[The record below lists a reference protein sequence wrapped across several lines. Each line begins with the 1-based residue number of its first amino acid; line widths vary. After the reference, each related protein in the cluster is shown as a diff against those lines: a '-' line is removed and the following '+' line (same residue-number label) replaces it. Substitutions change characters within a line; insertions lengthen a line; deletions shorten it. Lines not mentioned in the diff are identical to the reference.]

1 MNNDNSTYLIQSET
15 SSSPKNAPKKEELVK
30 DTIQKISD
38 SLVDKR
44 YITKHPSAKVIR
56 HAKKQDK

>member
-1 MNNDNSTYLIQSET
+1 MNNYNSTYLIQSET

-44 YITKHPSAKVIR
+44 YITKHPSG
-56 HAKKQDK
+56 

>member
-1 MNNDNSTYLIQSET
+1 MNNDNSTYLIQSGT
-15 SSSPKNAPKKEELVK
+15 SSSPKNFHKEKEAAK
-30 DTIQKISD
+30 DTIQEISD

-56 HAKKQDK
+56 HAKK